1 MLPKLGKAFGAVSA
15 AAHHSSSRQASGLP
29 LSVIGPD
36 VKIVG
41 NIITQGEM
49 QIDGQVEGDISCQR
63 LLVGEGGRISG
74 EVTAEI
80 VQVHGELTGKINA
93 STVLITKSGRVTGD
107 VTQDSLEIEAGA
119 SMEGRLIR
127 RGGIKALEQLPANK
141 GNGAA
146 EPAQIAPPDGK
157 PGQGKPGQGKP
168 DLTQDVA
175 GNA

>member
-1 MLPKLGKAFGAVSA
+1 MLPKLGKAINAVSA
-15 AAHHSSSRQASGLP
+15 ATHGHRHSTANGLP

-41 NIITQGEM
+41 NIYTQGEM
-49 QIDGQVEGDISCQR
+49 QIDGHVEGDIACQR

-74 EVTAEI
+74 EVTAET

-93 STVLITKSGRVTGD
+93 SSVLITKSGRVTGD

-127 RGGIKALEQLPANK
+127 RSAAAKALEAAAAHK
-141 GNGAA
+141 GNGGS
-146 EPAQIAPPDGK
+146 EPAQLAPPAT
-157 PGQGKPGQGKP
+157 P
-168 DLTQDVA
+168 DITQEAA

>member
-15 AAHHSSSRQASGLP
+15 AAHASRPSTPAGLP

-36 VKIVG
+36 VKIIG
-41 NIITQGEM
+41 NIYTQGEM
-49 QIDGQVEGDISCQR
+49 QIDGQVEGDIACQR
-63 LLVGEGGRISG
+63 LLVGEGGRIAG
-74 EVTAEI
+74 EVTAET

-93 STVLITKSGRVTGD
+93 SSVLITKSGRVTGD
-107 VTQDSLEIEAGA
+107 VIQDSLEIEAGA

-127 RGGIKALEQLPANK
+127 RASPKALEHATAQK

-146 EPAQIAPPDGK
+146 EPAQIAPP
-157 PGQGKPGQGKP
+157 QAKP
-168 DLTQDVA
+168 DLTQEVA

>member
-15 AAHHSSSRQASGLP
+15 AAHGHSARHGSGSLP

-49 QIDGQVEGDISCQR
+49 QIDGQVEGDIACQR
-63 LLVGEGGRISG
+63 LLVGEGGRITG
-74 EVTAEI
+74 EVTAET

-127 RGGIKALEQLPANK
+127 RNGIKALEQPAAHK
-141 GNGAA
+141 GNGAAA
-146 EPAQIAPPDGK
+146 EPAQIAPP
-157 PGQGKPGQGKP
+157 QAKP

>member
-15 AAHHSSSRQASGLP
+15 AAHHHGSRATANGLP
-29 LSVIGPD
+29 LSVIGAD

-49 QIDGQVEGDISCQR
+49 QIDGHVEGDISCHR
-63 LLVGEGGRISG
+63 LLVGEGGRIAG
-74 EVTAEI
+74 EVTAET

-93 STVLITKSGRVTGD
+93 STVFITKSARVTGD
-107 VTQDSLEIEAGA
+107 VIQDSLEIEAGA
-119 SMEGRLIR
+119 MMEGRLIR
-127 RGGIKALEQLPANK
+127 RGGGAKPAELPAADR

-146 EPAQIAPPDGK
+146 EPAQLAPPAT
-157 PGQGKPGQGKP
+157 P
-168 DLTQDVA
+168 DLTREEVA

>member
-1 MLPKLGKAFGAVSA
+1 MLPRLGKALGAVSA
-15 AAHHSSSRQASGLP
+15 AAHNGSRHSSGLP

-36 VKIVG
+36 VKIIG

-49 QIDGQVEGDISCQR
+49 QIDGQVEGDISCLR

-80 VQVHGELTGKINA
+80 VQVHGELNGKINA
-93 STVLITKSGRVTGD
+93 SAVLISKSGRVTGD

-127 RGGIKALEQLPANK
+127 RGGIKALEQLPATK
-141 GNGAA
+141 GTGAA
-146 EPAQIAPPDGK
+146 EPAQIAPPAKVPPEDAAQDAGK
-157 PGQGKPGQGKP
+157 
-168 DLTQDVA
+168 A
-175 GNA
+175 

>member
-1 MLPKLGKAFGAVSA
+1 MLPKLGKAFGAVSS
-15 AAHHSSSRQASGLP
+15 AAHSVSRSSQGLP

-36 VKIVG
+36 VRIVG

-49 QIDGQVEGDISCQR
+49 QIDGQVEGDISCHR
-63 LLVGEGGRISG
+63 LLVGEGGRITG
-74 EVTAEI
+74 EVSAET
-80 VQVHGELTGKINA
+80 VQVHGELNGKINA

-127 RGGIKALEQLPANK
+127 RGSVKALEQQAAAGK
-141 GNGAA
+141 GNGSA
-146 EPAQIAPPDGK
+146 EPAQIAPPK
-157 PGQGKPGQGKP
+157 AP
-168 DLTQDVA
+168 DLQQDAAA

>member
-1 MLPKLGKAFGAVSA
+1 MLPKLGKAFGVVSA
-15 AAHHSSSRQASGLP
+15 AAHNATRHSTGSLP

-49 QIDGQVEGDISCQR
+49 QIDGQVEGDIACQR

-80 VQVHGELTGKINA
+80 VQVHGELNGKINA
-93 STVLITKSGRVTGD
+93 SSVLITKSGRVTGD

-127 RGGIKALEQLPANK
+127 RGSVKALEQLPAAK
-141 GNGAA
+141 GNGAVD
-146 EPAQIAPPDGK
+146 PAQIAPPDST
-157 PGQGKPGQGKP
+157 QP
-168 DLTQDVA
+168 DLAHGVA
-175 GNA
+175 GTA